1 MICQWSPRTRAWGT
15 GVGENVLEIKQ
26 VMTTTGRPQVAIDWS
41 QFDKLCE
48 IQCSKESI
56 GHFFGCSIRTVERA
70 VKREKKM
77 TFDDYFRQK
86 RECGRMALRQ
96 KLFELGLQGKV
107 PILIFVAKNWLGM
120 SDRGD
125 QAAFEGPLPWVD

>member
-1 MICQWSPRTRAWGT
+1 M
-15 GVGENVLEIKQ
+15 
-26 VMTTTGRPQVAIDWS
+26 GRPRAAINWN

-56 GHFFGCSIRTVERA
+56 GHFFGCSVRTVERA
-70 VKREKKM
+70 VKPEQKM

-96 KLFELGLQGKV
+96 KLFELGMQGKV
-107 PILIFVAKNWLGM
+107 PILIFLAKNWLGM

-125 QAAFEGPLPWVD
+125 HPYSRGPCPGWIKDLSEKSRVAALRLKQ

>member
-1 MICQWSPRTRAWGT
+1 MPGTRIF
-15 GVGENVLEIKQ
+15 GENFIVEKTKIS
-26 VMTTTGRPQVAIDWS
+26 GRPQVAIDWS

-125 QAAFEGPLPWVD
+125 KAVFEGPLPWVD